1 MCINWLRKNTKYK
14 VIGST
19 ATVHTHESDFK
30 RIRQV
35 LFPMTFTQSIYA
47 DITQILTTAQFSR
60 GSVRVQIIQTVFMWQ
75 IASD

>member
-1 MCINWLRKNTKYK
+1 MCIEWLRKNTKYK

-35 LFPMTFTQSIYA
+35 LSPMTFTQSIYA
-47 DITQILTTAQFSR
+47 DITQTL
-60 GSVRVQIIQTVFMWQ
+60 RVQIIQTAFMWQ